1 MNHQPL
7 KQVLVGT
14 FAALL
19 FMTIPAY
26 AVQNYKTSN
35 FGGAHQIWFEAE
47 DFDER
52 NPATDQYYP
61 VVEAADA
68 FGKAVSRAGGA
79 GGMIRWTFNIGR
91 AGGKGGTWY
100 FWVREIN
107 PSNLS
112 DYMLVKGDPGDPQ
125 IPTGPPFPGG
135 DGSAPFDNADDR
147 ILEETI
153 GPPWAWARSGHEEGH
168 TKQLQDGENT
178 MYIFHRQGDNTAFW
192 DVFVWTDSPNY
203 VPTDADYQNA
213 AVAPRG
219 TTATNPSPATGAVV
233 EATWV
238 SLSWSPATR
247 AVSHDVYF
255 GENFNDVNDGAAGTF
270 RGNTTSPF
278 FVAGFPGYPYPD
290 GLVPGTTYYW
300 RIDEVNQADPA
311 SPWKGDVWH
320 FSIPPAKAYNSNP
333 PDGAKFIPE
342 DVTLSW
348 TPGFDA
354 RLHYVYF
361 GTDFDTVNG
370 ATGGL
375 PQGTAS
381 YKPTGPLVAETLY
394 YWRVDEF
401 DGKATHK
408 GDIWSFTTAK
418 AGGGVKGQ
426 YFKGMNFESLVLT
439 RIDPQINFNW
449 GDPGGPDPSVGNDQF
464 SARWTGEVEAAFT
477 ETYTF
482 YTNSDDGVRLWIGGQ
497 QLVNNWTDHGTTEN
511 SGKIDLVAGNT
522 YSLQMEYYENG
533 GGAVAELRW
542 SSPRTPKQLIPQA
555 ALSPPIKA
563 SGPNPG
569 NGATGTSLTPVLTWN
584 PGDFAASHEVYFGMD
599 AQAVKSATKASAEFK
614 GTKTLGDES
623 YTPGK
628 LAWATTYYWRVDEV
642 NSVNPNSPWVGN
654 LWSFTTGDFLLID
667 DFEGYDA
674 GANQIWYAWHDGLGY
689 GVPGTPPYF
698 AGNGTGAAVGDENTA
713 SFTEET
719 IVHGGRKSMPLS
731 YDNNKQGLA
740 KYSEA
745 EFKLTA
751 PRDWT
756 EESVAELSLWFRG
769 RAGSVGSFVE
779 GPVGTYTMTATGADI
794 WNQADQFHYAYKTL
808 TGVGS
813 IEAQVLSVDNTDPW
827 AKGGVMIRE
836 TLDAGSKFA
845 AVYITPGNGCR
856 FQARTDTDIAATSDT
871 GVVTPA
877 QTAITAPY
885 WVKLERDFA
894 GNFRGY
900 YSANGT
906 AWTPMSWNP
915 QNISMASNVYI
926 GLALTSHNNNATC
939 TAKFSGVKTTGTV
952 GVQWANQDVGIAS
965 NAAEPLYVA
974 VSNAAGQPAIVVHPD
989 PAAAQITAWTEWVIP
1004 LSDLSAQGINLANVD
1019 KLAIGLGTKGNQTTP
1034 GGSGKMYF
1042 DDIRLYRSRSAP

>member
-1 MNHQPL
+1 MIHQSL
-7 KQVLVGT
+7 KQILVGT

-19 FMTIPAY
+19 LMTIPAY
-26 AVQNYKTSN
+26 PVQSYKTSN
-35 FGGAHQIWFEAE
+35 FGGAHQVWFEAE
-47 DFDER
+47 DFDQR
-52 NPATDQYYP
+52 NPNTEQYYP
-61 VVEAADA
+61 VVDAADA
-68 FGKAVSRAGGA
+68 FGKAVTRAGGA
-79 GGMIRWTFNIGR
+79 GGMIRWTFSISK

-135 DGSAPFDNADDR
+135 DGAAPFDNADDR
-147 ILEETI
+147 ILEETV

-192 DVFVWTDSPNY
+192 DVFVWTDSASY
-203 VPTDADYQNA
+203 VPTDADYRNA
-213 AVAPRG
+213 MLAPRG
-219 TTATNPSPATGAVV
+219 TTATNPSPANGALV

-255 GENFNDVNDGAAGTF
+255 GETFNDVNDGTAGTF
-270 RGNTTSPF
+270 RGNQTSPF

-300 RIDEVNQADPA
+300 RIDEVNQADPT
-311 SPWKGDVWH
+311 SPWKGDVWN
-320 FSIPPAKAYNSNP
+320 FTIPSNKAHDPNP
-333 PDGAKFIPE
+333 PDGSKFIPT
-342 DVTLSW
+342 DVTLNW
-348 TPGFDA
+348 TAGFGTK
-354 RLHYVYF
+354 LHYVFF
-361 GTDFDTVNG
+361 GTNFDTVNSG
-370 ATGGL
+370 TGGL
-375 PQGTAS
+375 PQGVAS
-381 YKPTGPLVAETLY
+381 YKPAGPLVAETTY

-401 DGKATHK
+401 DGSATHK
-408 GDIWSFTTAK
+408 GDVWTFATAK
-418 AGGGVKGQ
+418 SGGGVKGQ
-426 YFKGMNFESLVLT
+426 YYKGMNFESLVLT

-449 GDPGGPDPSVGNDQF
+449 GDPGGPDPVVGNDQF

-482 YTNSDDGVRLWIGGQ
+482 YARADDGVRLWVGGK
-497 QLVNNWTDHGTTEN
+497 QLVNAWIDQSATEYN
-511 SGKIDLVAGNT
+511 GKIDLVAGNT
-522 YSLQMEYYENG
+522 YSLQMEYYENT

-542 SSPRTPKQLIPQA
+542 SSPHTPKQLVPQA

-584 PGDFAASHEVYFGMD
+584 PGDFAASHEVYFGTD
-599 AQAVKSATKASAEFK
+599 AQVVKSATKASAEFK
-614 GTKTLGDES
+614 GTKALGNES
-623 YTPGK
+623 YAPGK

-642 NSVNPNSPWVGN
+642 NSVNPNSPWIGN
-654 LWSFTTGDFLLID
+654 VWSFTTGDFLLID
-667 DFEGYDA
+667 DFESYDA

-698 AGNGTGAAVGDENTA
+698 AGNGTGAAVGDETTA
-713 SFTEET
+713 SFTEEA

-731 YDNNKQGLA
+731 YDNNKQGFA

-756 EESVAELSLWFRG
+756 EEGVAELSIWFRG
-769 RAGSVGSFVE
+769 RASSVGSFVE
-779 GPVGTYTMTATGADI
+779 GPVGTYTMTASGADI
-794 WNQADQFHYAYKTL
+794 WNQADEFHYAYKTL

-836 TLDAGSKFA
+836 TLQPGSKFA
-845 AVYITPGNGCR
+845 AVYITPANGCR
-856 FQARTDTDIAATSDT
+856 FQARATADAAATSDT
-871 GVVTPA
+871 AVVTTQ
-877 QTAITAPY
+877 QTAIKAPY
-885 WVKLERDFA
+885 WVKLERDAA

-906 AWTPMSWNP
+906 TWTTMSWNP
-915 QNISMASNVYI
+915 QNITMSANVYV

-939 TAKFSGVKTTGTV
+939 TAKFSGVKTSGTV
-952 GVQWANQDVGIAS
+952 GVQWAHQDIGIAS

-974 VSNAAGQPAIVVHPD
+974 VSNATGQPAVVAHSNA
-989 PAAAQITAWTEWVIP
+989 AAAQTTTWTEWVIP
-1004 LSDLSAQGINLANVD
+1004 LQSLTDKGINLKSVD
-1019 KLAIGLGTKGNQTTP
+1019 KLAIGLGTRGNMTTA

-1042 DDIRLYRSRSAP
+1042 DDIRLYRSRTP